1 MTSLIALLSTL
12 SLFTSSPVSN
22 FDVVKQHS
30 SNEEIVQIENN
41 NINDWISY
49 YNYLESNEQN
59 NLKLQKGKG
68 NEGND
73 NDVSNGIVDVKSFLN
88 QNYQDYY
95 WIRDEKN
102 SSLTSSVSN
111 YIPVEMN
118 GNSFPREDIEAAIK
132 IANVSNYTSYGG
144 CGPIASMGIL
154 DYFAR
159 YLGYDEI
166 IKDPTNSYQ
175 RQILA
180 ASVLSRTKF
189 SIFGNEDN
197 TLVWP
202 WDNSRAFNEFIESCG
217 LKDIINAKDY
227 WTLSGG
233 EKDNYW
239 DKIVTSINNGIPVT
253 LFTGLVS
260 GSGYFSEH
268 YTNIYGYDTWVG
280 YPNNGGDRI
289 TKKFIKA
296 RLNFGFTNEYYCDAD
311 ILNCGQTGIIT
322 YDVKYS
328 NDYSFYAS
336 DFSSKFVNSSGG
348 GQYFF
353 NEVNAEVTLTN
364 NIKLDTK
371 RLRTSYIENQY
382 LVLSPNR
389 KNAGVAYLDITFPH
403 SVPCLSFSAS
413 MWGGLEG
420 QINEKFTIQYM
431 TSSGWKNHITI
442 DPYELSRLKAYP
454 DSFNILLPKNT
465 HRIRFYSQIDNP
477 TITTNRGRIVLD
489 NFVVN
494 YN

>member
-289 TKKFIKA
+289 TKKFI
-296 RLNFGFTNEYYCDAD
+296 
-311 ILNCGQTGIIT
+311 
-322 YDVKYS
+322 
-328 NDYSFYAS
+328 
-336 DFSSKFVNSSGG
+336 
-348 GQYFF
+348 
-353 NEVNAEVTLTN
+353 
-364 NIKLDTK
+364 
-371 RLRTSYIENQY
+371 
-382 LVLSPNR
+382 
-389 KNAGVAYLDITFPH
+389 
-403 SVPCLSFSAS
+403 
-413 MWGGLEG
+413 
-420 QINEKFTIQYM
+420 
-431 TSSGWKNHITI
+431 
-442 DPYELSRLKAYP
+442 
-454 DSFNILLPKNT
+454 
-465 HRIRFYSQIDNP
+465 
-477 TITTNRGRIVLD
+477 
-489 NFVVN
+489 
-494 YN
+494 

>member
-1 MTSLIALLSTL
+1 M
-12 SLFTSSPVSN
+12 
-22 FDVVKQHS
+22 
-30 SNEEIVQIENN
+30 
-41 NINDWISY
+41 
-49 YNYLESNEQN
+49 
-59 NLKLQKGKG
+59 
-68 NEGND
+68 
-73 NDVSNGIVDVKSFLN
+73 
-88 QNYQDYY
+88 
-95 WIRDEKN
+95 
-102 SSLTSSVSN
+102 
-111 YIPVEMN
+111 
-118 GNSFPREDIEAAIK
+118 
-132 IANVSNYTSYGG
+132 
-144 CGPIASMGIL
+144 
-154 DYFAR
+154 
-159 YLGYDEI
+159 
-166 IKDPTNSYQ
+166 
-175 RQILA
+175 
-180 ASVLSRTKF
+180 
-189 SIFGNEDN
+189 GNEDN

-202 WDNSRAFNEFIESCG
+202 WANSRAFNEFIKSCD
-217 LKDIINAKDY
+217 LDNIITATDY
-227 WTLSGG
+227 WTLFGG
-233 EKDNYW
+233 KKDDYW

-253 LFTGLVS
+253 LFIGLVS

-289 TKKFIKA
+289 TKKFIKT

-336 DFSSKFVNSSGG
+336 DFSSKFVNSSGE

-477 TITTNRGRIVLD
+477 TSTTNRGRIVLD